1 VLFAVIAGF
10 SLGIMSGRARPH
22 TGEALIRTRL
32 RILVRS
38 ALLLAMGTGLAL
50 LGPPVGVILGYYA
63 AWFALA
69 LPVLSWRPR
78 NLFILAAVI
87 AVVGPV
93 IKLGAPVALSHL
105 GMTAYPTSGD
115 GNAAVVSFLITGFYP
130 GALWMAYIFLGLG
143 LFIISLAPAGISI
156 QTIALGNVLAIT
168 PGDLAQ
174 LVAISL
180 LTFLAL
186 LLKWRDWLAVFFDES
201 HARSVGLHVTALKAG
216 FFAMLAAC
224 TIAAMQAVG
233 AFLVI
238 ALIITPGATAWLLSD
253 RFGRVAAIAT
263 AIGVASGLIG
273 AWASYFLDGAT
284 GAVIVLLQTALFAL
298 AFVFAPRHGLLAARR
313 RARASASK
321 ADAPAAARSCS

>member
-1 VLFAVIAGF
+1 MSLAAVCALLAEPLGYAYMRHAMLAAALAGGVCAF
-10 SLGIMSGRARPH
+10 LSCFLMLRGWSLMGDAISHAIVPGVAGAYLLGLPYSLGAFFSG
-22 TGEALIRTRL
+22 ALAAGVMLLINSRTRL
-32 RILVRS
+32 KQDVVI
-38 ALLLAMGTGLAL
+38 
-50 LGPPVGVILGYYA
+50 GVT
-63 AWFALA
+63 F
-69 LPVLSWRPR
+69 S
-78 NLFILAAVI
+78 
-87 AVVGPV
+87 
-93 IKLGAPVALSHL
+93 
-105 GMTAYPTSGD
+105 T
-115 GNAAVVSFLITGFYP
+115 
-130 GALWMAYIFLGLG
+130 FLGLG

-156 QTIALGNVLAIT
+156 QTIALGNVLTIT

>member
-1 VLFAVIAGF
+1 MSLAAVCALLAEPLGYAYMRHAMLAAALAGGVCAF
-10 SLGIMSGRARPH
+10 LSCFLMLRGWSLMGDAISHAIVPGVAGAYLLGLPYSLGAFFSG
-22 TGEALIRTRL
+22 ALAAGVMLLINSRTRL
-32 RILVRS
+32 KQDVVI
-38 ALLLAMGTGLAL
+38 
-50 LGPPVGVILGYYA
+50 GVT
-63 AWFALA
+63 F
-69 LPVLSWRPR
+69 S
-78 NLFILAAVI
+78 
-87 AVVGPV
+87 
-93 IKLGAPVALSHL
+93 
-105 GMTAYPTSGD
+105 T
-115 GNAAVVSFLITGFYP
+115 
-130 GALWMAYIFLGLG
+130 FLGLG

-186 LLKWRDWLAVFFDES
+186 LLKWRDWLAVFFDEG

-313 RARASASK
+313 RARALALQ
-321 ADAPAAARSCS
+321 A

>member
-1 VLFAVIAGF
+1 MSLATVCALLAEPLGYAYMRHAMLAAALAGGVCAF
-10 SLGIMSGRARPH
+10 LSCFLMLRGWSLMGDAISHAIVPGVAGAYLLGLPYSLGAFFSG
-22 TGEALIRTRL
+22 ALAAGVMLLINSRTRL
-32 RILVRS
+32 KQDVVI
-38 ALLLAMGTGLAL
+38 
-50 LGPPVGVILGYYA
+50 GVT
-63 AWFALA
+63 F
-69 LPVLSWRPR
+69 S
-78 NLFILAAVI
+78 
-87 AVVGPV
+87 
-93 IKLGAPVALSHL
+93 
-105 GMTAYPTSGD
+105 T
-115 GNAAVVSFLITGFYP
+115 
-130 GALWMAYIFLGLG
+130 FLGLG

>member
-1 VLFAVIAGF
+1 MSLAAVCALLAEPLGYAYMRHAMLAAALAGGVCAF
-10 SLGIMSGRARPH
+10 LSCFLMLRGWSLMGDAISHAIVPGVAGAYLLGLPYSLGAFFSG
-22 TGEALIRTRL
+22 ALAAGVMLLINSRTRL
-32 RILVRS
+32 KQDVVI
-38 ALLLAMGTGLAL
+38 
-50 LGPPVGVILGYYA
+50 GVT
-63 AWFALA
+63 F
-69 LPVLSWRPR
+69 S
-78 NLFILAAVI
+78 
-87 AVVGPV
+87 
-93 IKLGAPVALSHL
+93 
-105 GMTAYPTSGD
+105 T
-115 GNAAVVSFLITGFYP
+115 
-130 GALWMAYIFLGLG
+130 FLGLG

-168 PGDLAQ
+168 PSDLAQ

-201 HARSVGLHVTALKAG
+201 HARSVGLRVTALKAG

>member
-1 VLFAVIAGF
+1 MSLAAVCALLSEPLGYAYMRHAMLAAALAGGVCAF
-10 SLGIMSGRARPH
+10 LSCFLMLRGWSLMGDAISHAIVPGVAGAYLLGLPYSLGAFFSG
-22 TGEALIRTRL
+22 ALAAGVMLLINSRTRL
-32 RILVRS
+32 KQDVVI
-38 ALLLAMGTGLAL
+38 
-50 LGPPVGVILGYYA
+50 GVT
-63 AWFALA
+63 F
-69 LPVLSWRPR
+69 S
-78 NLFILAAVI
+78 
-87 AVVGPV
+87 
-93 IKLGAPVALSHL
+93 
-105 GMTAYPTSGD
+105 T
-115 GNAAVVSFLITGFYP
+115 
-130 GALWMAYIFLGLG
+130 FLGLG

-186 LLKWRDWLAVFFDES
+186 LLKWRDWLAVFFDEG

-253 RFGRVAAIAT
+253 RFGRVA

>member
-1 VLFAVIAGF
+1 MSVAAVCALLAEPLGYAYMRHAMLAAALAGGVCAF
-10 SLGIMSGRARPH
+10 LSCFLMLRGWSLMGDAISHAIVPGVAGAYLLGLPYSLGAFFSG
-22 TGEALIRTRL
+22 ALAAGVMLLINSRTRL
-32 RILVRS
+32 KQDVVI
-38 ALLLAMGTGLAL
+38 
-50 LGPPVGVILGYYA
+50 GVT
-63 AWFALA
+63 F
-69 LPVLSWRPR
+69 S
-78 NLFILAAVI
+78 
-87 AVVGPV
+87 
-93 IKLGAPVALSHL
+93 
-105 GMTAYPTSGD
+105 T
-115 GNAAVVSFLITGFYP
+115 
-130 GALWMAYIFLGLG
+130 FLGLG

-168 PGDLAQ
+168 PLDLAQ

-263 AIGVASGLIG
+263 VIGVASGLIG

>member
-1 VLFAVIAGF
+1 MSLAAVCALLAEPLGYAYMRHAMLAAALAGGVCAF
-10 SLGIMSGRARPH
+10 LSCFLMLRGWSLMGDAISHAIVPGVAGAYLLGLPYSLGAFFSG
-22 TGEALIRTRL
+22 ALAAGVMLLINSRTRL
-32 RILVRS
+32 KQDVVI
-38 ALLLAMGTGLAL
+38 
-50 LGPPVGVILGYYA
+50 GVT
-63 AWFALA
+63 F
-69 LPVLSWRPR
+69 ST
-78 NLFILAAVI
+78 F
-87 AVVGPV
+87 
-93 IKLGAPVALSHL
+93 L
-105 GMTAYPTSGD
+105 GM
-115 GNAAVVSFLITGFYP
+115 
-130 GALWMAYIFLGLG
+130 G

-168 PGDLAQ
+168 PLDLAQ

-186 LLKWRDWLAVFFDES
+186 LLKWRDWLAVFFDEG

>member
-1 VLFAVIAGF
+1 MSLAAVCALLAEPLGYAYMRHAMLAAALAGGVCAF
-10 SLGIMSGRARPH
+10 PSCFLMLRGWSLMGDAISHAIVPGVAGAYLLGLPYSLGAFFSG
-22 TGEALIRTRL
+22 ALAAGVMLLINSRTRL
-32 RILVRS
+32 KQDVVI
-38 ALLLAMGTGLAL
+38 
-50 LGPPVGVILGYYA
+50 GVT
-63 AWFALA
+63 F
-69 LPVLSWRPR
+69 S
-78 NLFILAAVI
+78 
-87 AVVGPV
+87 
-93 IKLGAPVALSHL
+93 
-105 GMTAYPTSGD
+105 T
-115 GNAAVVSFLITGFYP
+115 
-130 GALWMAYIFLGLG
+130 FLGLG

-174 LVAISL
+174 LVSISL

-186 LLKWRDWLAVFFDES
+186 LLKWRDWLAVFFDEG

>member
-1 VLFAVIAGF
+1 MSLAAVCALLAEPLGYAYMRHAMLAAALAGGVCAF
-10 SLGIMSGRARPH
+10 LSCFLMLRGWSLMGDAISHAIVPGVAGAYLLGLPYSLGAFFSG
-22 TGEALIRTRL
+22 ALAAGVMLLINSRTRL
-32 RILVRS
+32 KQDVVI
-38 ALLLAMGTGLAL
+38 
-50 LGPPVGVILGYYA
+50 GVT
-63 AWFALA
+63 F
-69 LPVLSWRPR
+69 S
-78 NLFILAAVI
+78 
-87 AVVGPV
+87 
-93 IKLGAPVALSHL
+93 
-105 GMTAYPTSGD
+105 T
-115 GNAAVVSFLITGFYP
+115 
-130 GALWMAYIFLGLG
+130 FLGLG

-186 LLKWRDWLAVFFDES
+186 LLKWRDWLAVFFDEG

-321 ADAPAAARSCS
+321 ADALAAARSCS

>member
-1 VLFAVIAGF
+1 MPEVDILQYAFMQRALITGIATAIVCGLLSCWITHMGWSLMGDAISHAIVPGVAGAYLLGLPY
-10 SLGIMSGRARPH
+10 SLGAFFSG
-22 TGEALIRTRL
+22 ALAAGVMLLINSRTRL
-32 RILVRS
+32 KQDVVI
-38 ALLLAMGTGLAL
+38 
-50 LGPPVGVILGYYA
+50 GVT
-63 AWFALA
+63 F
-69 LPVLSWRPR
+69 S
-78 NLFILAAVI
+78 
-87 AVVGPV
+87 
-93 IKLGAPVALSHL
+93 
-105 GMTAYPTSGD
+105 T
-115 GNAAVVSFLITGFYP
+115 
-130 GALWMAYIFLGLG
+130 FLGLG

-263 AIGVASGLIG
+263 IIGVASGLIG

>member
-1 VLFAVIAGF
+1 MSLAAVCALLAEPLGYAYMRHAMLAAALAGGVCAF
-10 SLGIMSGRARPH
+10 LSCFLMLRGWSLMGDAISHAIVPGVAGAYLLGLPYSLGAFFSG
-22 TGEALIRTRL
+22 ALAAGVMLLINSRTRL
-32 RILVRS
+32 KQDVVI
-38 ALLLAMGTGLAL
+38 
-50 LGPPVGVILGYYA
+50 GVT
-63 AWFALA
+63 F
-69 LPVLSWRPR
+69 S
-78 NLFILAAVI
+78 
-87 AVVGPV
+87 
-93 IKLGAPVALSHL
+93 
-105 GMTAYPTSGD
+105 T
-115 GNAAVVSFLITGFYP
+115 
-130 GALWMAYIFLGLG
+130 FLGLG

-168 PGDLAQ
+168 PLDLAQ

-321 ADAPAAARSCS
+321 ADAPAAARSRS

>member
-1 VLFAVIAGF
+1 MSLAAVCALLAEPLGYAYMRHAMLAAALAGGVCAF
-10 SLGIMSGRARPH
+10 LSCFLMLRGWSLMGDAISHAIVPGVAGAYLLGLPYSLGAFFSG
-22 TGEALIRTRL
+22 ALAAGVMLLINSRTRL
-32 RILVRS
+32 KQDVVI
-38 ALLLAMGTGLAL
+38 
-50 LGPPVGVILGYYA
+50 GVT
-63 AWFALA
+63 F
-69 LPVLSWRPR
+69 S
-78 NLFILAAVI
+78 
-87 AVVGPV
+87 
-93 IKLGAPVALSHL
+93 
-105 GMTAYPTSGD
+105 T
-115 GNAAVVSFLITGFYP
+115 
-130 GALWMAYIFLGLG
+130 FLGLG

-186 LLKWRDWLAVFFDES
+186 LLKWRDWLAVFFDEG

-263 AIGVASGLIG
+263 VIGVASGLIG

>member
-1 VLFAVIAGF
+1 MSLVAVCALLAEPLGYAYMRHAMLAAALAGGVCAF
-10 SLGIMSGRARPH
+10 LSCFLMLRGWSLMGDAISHAIVPGVAGAYLLGLPYSLGAFFSG
-22 TGEALIRTRL
+22 ALAAGVMLLINSRTRL
-32 RILVRS
+32 KQDVVI
-38 ALLLAMGTGLAL
+38 
-50 LGPPVGVILGYYA
+50 GVT
-63 AWFALA
+63 F
-69 LPVLSWRPR
+69 S
-78 NLFILAAVI
+78 
-87 AVVGPV
+87 
-93 IKLGAPVALSHL
+93 
-105 GMTAYPTSGD
+105 T
-115 GNAAVVSFLITGFYP
+115 
-130 GALWMAYIFLGLG
+130 FLGLG

-186 LLKWRDWLAVFFDES
+186 LLKWRDWLAVFFDEG

-313 RARASASK
+313 RARALALQ
-321 ADAPAAARSCS
+321 A

>member
-1 VLFAVIAGF
+1 MSLAAVCALLAEPLGYAYMRHAMLAAALAGGVCAF
-10 SLGIMSGRARPH
+10 LSCFLMLRGWSLMGDAISHAIVPGVAGAYLLGLPYSLGAFFSG
-22 TGEALIRTRL
+22 ALAAGVMLLINSRTRL
-32 RILVRS
+32 KQDVVI
-38 ALLLAMGTGLAL
+38 
-50 LGPPVGVILGYYA
+50 GVT
-63 AWFALA
+63 F
-69 LPVLSWRPR
+69 S
-78 NLFILAAVI
+78 
-87 AVVGPV
+87 
-93 IKLGAPVALSHL
+93 
-105 GMTAYPTSGD
+105 T
-115 GNAAVVSFLITGFYP
+115 
-130 GALWMAYIFLGLG
+130 FLGLG

-168 PGDLAQ
+168 PLDLAQ

-263 AIGVASGLIG
+263 VIGVASGLIG

-321 ADAPAAARSCS
+321 AHAPAAARSCS

>member
-1 VLFAVIAGF
+1 MSLAAVCALLAEPLGYAYMRHAMLAAALAGGVCAF
-10 SLGIMSGRARPH
+10 LSCFLMLRGWSLMGDAISHAIVPGVAGAYLLGLPYSLGAFFSG
-22 TGEALIRTRL
+22 ALAAGVMLLINSRTRL
-32 RILVRS
+32 KQDVVI
-38 ALLLAMGTGLAL
+38 
-50 LGPPVGVILGYYA
+50 GVT
-63 AWFALA
+63 F
-69 LPVLSWRPR
+69 S
-78 NLFILAAVI
+78 
-87 AVVGPV
+87 
-93 IKLGAPVALSHL
+93 
-105 GMTAYPTSGD
+105 T
-115 GNAAVVSFLITGFYP
+115 
-130 GALWMAYIFLGLG
+130 FLGLG

-186 LLKWRDWLAVFFDES
+186 LLKWRDWLAVFFDEG

-298 AFVFAPRHGLLAARR
+298 AFVFAPRHSLLAARR

>member
-1 VLFAVIAGF
+1 MSLAAVCALLAEPLGYAYMRHAMLAAALAGGVCAF
-10 SLGIMSGRARPH
+10 LSCFLMLRGWSLMGDAISHAIVPGVAGAYLLGLPYSLGAFFSG
-22 TGEALIRTRL
+22 ALAAGVMLLINSRTRL
-32 RILVRS
+32 KQDVVI
-38 ALLLAMGTGLAL
+38 
-50 LGPPVGVILGYYA
+50 GVT
-63 AWFALA
+63 F
-69 LPVLSWRPR
+69 S
-78 NLFILAAVI
+78 
-87 AVVGPV
+87 
-93 IKLGAPVALSHL
+93 
-105 GMTAYPTSGD
+105 T
-115 GNAAVVSFLITGFYP
+115 
-130 GALWMAYIFLGLG
+130 FLGLG

-186 LLKWRDWLAVFFDES
+186 LLKWRDWLAVFFDEG

-313 RARASASK
+313 RAPASASK

>member
-1 VLFAVIAGF
+1 MSLAAVCALLAEPLGYAYMRHAMLAAALAGGVCAF
-10 SLGIMSGRARPH
+10 LSCFLMLRGWSLMGDAISHAIVPGVAGAYLLGLPYSLGAFFSG
-22 TGEALIRTRL
+22 ALAAGVMLLINSRTRL
-32 RILVRS
+32 KQDVVI
-38 ALLLAMGTGLAL
+38 
-50 LGPPVGVILGYYA
+50 GVT
-63 AWFALA
+63 F
-69 LPVLSWRPR
+69 S
-78 NLFILAAVI
+78 
-87 AVVGPV
+87 
-93 IKLGAPVALSHL
+93 
-105 GMTAYPTSGD
+105 T
-115 GNAAVVSFLITGFYP
+115 
-130 GALWMAYIFLGLG
+130 FLGLG

-186 LLKWRDWLAVFFDES
+186 LLKWRDWLAVFFDEG

-321 ADAPAAARSCS
+321 ANAPAAARSCS

>member
-1 VLFAVIAGF
+1 MSLAAVCALLAEPLGYAYMRHAMLAAALAGGVCAF
-10 SLGIMSGRARPH
+10 LSCFLMLRGWSLMGDAISHAIVPGVAGAYLLGLPYSLGAFFSG
-22 TGEALIRTRL
+22 ALAAGVMLLINSRTRL
-32 RILVRS
+32 KQDVVI
-38 ALLLAMGTGLAL
+38 
-50 LGPPVGVILGYYA
+50 GVT
-63 AWFALA
+63 F
-69 LPVLSWRPR
+69 S
-78 NLFILAAVI
+78 
-87 AVVGPV
+87 
-93 IKLGAPVALSHL
+93 
-105 GMTAYPTSGD
+105 T
-115 GNAAVVSFLITGFYP
+115 
-130 GALWMAYIFLGLG
+130 FLGLG

-174 LVAISL
+174 LVSISL

-186 LLKWRDWLAVFFDES
+186 LLKWRDWLAVFFDEG

>member
-1 VLFAVIAGF
+1 MSLAAVCALLAEPLGYAYMRHAMLAAALAGGVCAF
-10 SLGIMSGRARPH
+10 LSCFLMLRGWSLMGDAISHAIVPGVAGAYLLGLPYSLGAFFSG
-22 TGEALIRTRL
+22 ALAAGVMLLINSRTRL
-32 RILVRS
+32 KQDVVI
-38 ALLLAMGTGLAL
+38 
-50 LGPPVGVILGYYA
+50 GVT
-63 AWFALA
+63 F
-69 LPVLSWRPR
+69 S
-78 NLFILAAVI
+78 
-87 AVVGPV
+87 
-93 IKLGAPVALSHL
+93 
-105 GMTAYPTSGD
+105 T
-115 GNAAVVSFLITGFYP
+115 
-130 GALWMAYIFLGLG
+130 FLGLG

-201 HARSVGLHVTALKAG
+201 HARSVGLHVTALKVG

>member
-1 VLFAVIAGF
+1 MSLAAVCALLAEPLGYAYMRHAMLAAALAGGVCAF
-10 SLGIMSGRARPH
+10 LSCFLMLRGWSLMGDAISHAIVPGVAGAYLLGLPYSLGAFFSG
-22 TGEALIRTRL
+22 ALAAGVMLLINSRTRL
-32 RILVRS
+32 KQDVVI
-38 ALLLAMGTGLAL
+38 
-50 LGPPVGVILGYYA
+50 GVT
-63 AWFALA
+63 F
-69 LPVLSWRPR
+69 S
-78 NLFILAAVI
+78 
-87 AVVGPV
+87 
-93 IKLGAPVALSHL
+93 
-105 GMTAYPTSGD
+105 T
-115 GNAAVVSFLITGFYP
+115 
-130 GALWMAYIFLGLG
+130 FLGLG

-253 RFGRVAAIAT
+253 CFGRVAAIAT

>member
-1 VLFAVIAGF
+1 MSLAAVCALLAEPLGYAYMRHAMLAAALAGGVCAF
-10 SLGIMSGRARPH
+10 LSCFLMLRGWSLMGDAISHAIVPGVAGAYLLGLPYSLGAFFSG
-22 TGEALIRTRL
+22 ALAAGVMLLINSRTRL
-32 RILVRS
+32 KQDVVI
-38 ALLLAMGTGLAL
+38 
-50 LGPPVGVILGYYA
+50 GVT
-63 AWFALA
+63 F
-69 LPVLSWRPR
+69 S
-78 NLFILAAVI
+78 
-87 AVVGPV
+87 
-93 IKLGAPVALSHL
+93 
-105 GMTAYPTSGD
+105 T
-115 GNAAVVSFLITGFYP
+115 
-130 GALWMAYIFLGLG
+130 FLGLG

-180 LTFLAL
+180 LSFLAL
-186 LLKWRDWLAVFFDES
+186 LLKWRDWLAVFFDEG

>member
-1 VLFAVIAGF
+1 MPEVDILQYAFMQRALITGIATAIVCGLLSCWITHMGWSLMGDAISHAIVPGVAGAYLLGLPY
-10 SLGIMSGRARPH
+10 SLGAFFSG
-22 TGEALIRTRL
+22 ALAAGVMLLINSRTRL
-32 RILVRS
+32 KQDVVI
-38 ALLLAMGTGLAL
+38 
-50 LGPPVGVILGYYA
+50 GVT
-63 AWFALA
+63 F
-69 LPVLSWRPR
+69 S
-78 NLFILAAVI
+78 
-87 AVVGPV
+87 
-93 IKLGAPVALSHL
+93 
-105 GMTAYPTSGD
+105 T
-115 GNAAVVSFLITGFYP
+115 
-130 GALWMAYIFLGLG
+130 FLGLG

-201 HARSVGLHVTALKAG
+201 HARSVGLHVTALKAV

-263 AIGVASGLIG
+263 IIGVASGLIG

>member
-1 VLFAVIAGF
+1 MSLAAVCALLAEPLGYAYMRHAMLAAALAGGVCAF
-10 SLGIMSGRARPH
+10 LSCFLMLRGWSLMGDAISHAIVPGVAGAYLLGLPYSLGAFFSG
-22 TGEALIRTRL
+22 ALAAGVMLLINSRTRL
-32 RILVRS
+32 KQDVVI
-38 ALLLAMGTGLAL
+38 
-50 LGPPVGVILGYYA
+50 GVT
-63 AWFALA
+63 F
-69 LPVLSWRPR
+69 S
-78 NLFILAAVI
+78 
-87 AVVGPV
+87 
-93 IKLGAPVALSHL
+93 
-105 GMTAYPTSGD
+105 T
-115 GNAAVVSFLITGFYP
+115 
-130 GALWMAYIFLGLG
+130 FLGLG

-168 PGDLAQ
+168 PLDLAQ

-263 AIGVASGLIG
+263 VIGVASGLIG

-284 GAVIVLLQTALFAL
+284 GAVIVLLPTALCAL

>member
-1 VLFAVIAGF
+1 MSLAAVCALLAEPLGYAYMRHAMLAAALAGGVCAF
-10 SLGIMSGRARPH
+10 LSCFLMLRGWSLMGDAISHAIVPGVAGAYLLGLPYSLGAFFSG
-22 TGEALIRTRL
+22 ALAAGVMLLINSRTRL
-32 RILVRS
+32 KQDVVI
-38 ALLLAMGTGLAL
+38 
-50 LGPPVGVILGYYA
+50 GVT
-63 AWFALA
+63 F
-69 LPVLSWRPR
+69 S
-78 NLFILAAVI
+78 
-87 AVVGPV
+87 
-93 IKLGAPVALSHL
+93 
-105 GMTAYPTSGD
+105 T
-115 GNAAVVSFLITGFYP
+115 
-130 GALWMAYIFLGLG
+130 FLGLG

-174 LVAISL
+174 LVDSSL

>member
-1 VLFAVIAGF
+1 MSLAAVCALLAEPLGYAYMRHAMLAAALAGGVCAF
-10 SLGIMSGRARPH
+10 LSCFLMLRGWSLMGDAISHAIVPGVAGAYLLGLPYSLGAFFSG
-22 TGEALIRTRL
+22 ALAAGVMLLINSRTRL
-32 RILVRS
+32 KQDVVI
-38 ALLLAMGTGLAL
+38 
-50 LGPPVGVILGYYA
+50 GVT
-63 AWFALA
+63 F
-69 LPVLSWRPR
+69 S
-78 NLFILAAVI
+78 
-87 AVVGPV
+87 
-93 IKLGAPVALSHL
+93 
-105 GMTAYPTSGD
+105 T
-115 GNAAVVSFLITGFYP
+115 
-130 GALWMAYIFLGLG
+130 FLGLG

-321 ADAPAAARSCS
+321 ADALAAARSCS

>member
-1 VLFAVIAGF
+1 MSLAAVCALLAEPLGYAYMRHAMLAAALAGGVCAF
-10 SLGIMSGRARPH
+10 LSCFLMLRGWSLMGDAISHAIVPGVAGAYLLGLPYSLGAFFSG
-22 TGEALIRTRL
+22 ALAAGVMLLINSRTRL
-32 RILVRS
+32 KQDVVI
-38 ALLLAMGTGLAL
+38 
-50 LGPPVGVILGYYA
+50 GVT
-63 AWFALA
+63 F
-69 LPVLSWRPR
+69 S
-78 NLFILAAVI
+78 
-87 AVVGPV
+87 
-93 IKLGAPVALSHL
+93 
-105 GMTAYPTSGD
+105 T
-115 GNAAVVSFLITGFYP
+115 
-130 GALWMAYIFLGLG
+130 FLGLG

-186 LLKWRDWLAVFFDES
+186 LLKWRDWLAVFFDEG
-201 HARSVGLHVTALKAG
+201 HARSVGLRVTALKAG

-253 RFGRVAAIAT
+253 RFGCVAAIAT

>member
-1 VLFAVIAGF
+1 MSLAAVCALLAEPLGYAYMRHAMLAAALAGGVCAF
-10 SLGIMSGRARPH
+10 LSCFLMLRGWSLMGDAISHAIVPGVAGAYLLGLPYSLGAFFSG
-22 TGEALIRTRL
+22 ALAAGVMLLINSRTRL
-32 RILVRS
+32 KQDVVI
-38 ALLLAMGTGLAL
+38 
-50 LGPPVGVILGYYA
+50 GVT
-63 AWFALA
+63 F
-69 LPVLSWRPR
+69 S
-78 NLFILAAVI
+78 
-87 AVVGPV
+87 
-93 IKLGAPVALSHL
+93 
-105 GMTAYPTSGD
+105 T
-115 GNAAVVSFLITGFYP
+115 
-130 GALWMAYIFLGLG
+130 FLGLG

-313 RARASASK
+313 RARASAST

>member
-1 VLFAVIAGF
+1 MSLAAVCALLAEPLGYAYMRHAMLAAALAGGVCAF
-10 SLGIMSGRARPH
+10 LSCFLMLRGWSLMGDAISHAIVPGVAGAYLLGLPYSLGAFFSG
-22 TGEALIRTRL
+22 ALAAGVMLLINSRTRL
-32 RILVRS
+32 KQDVVI
-38 ALLLAMGTGLAL
+38 
-50 LGPPVGVILGYYA
+50 GVT
-63 AWFALA
+63 F
-69 LPVLSWRPR
+69 S
-78 NLFILAAVI
+78 
-87 AVVGPV
+87 
-93 IKLGAPVALSHL
+93 
-105 GMTAYPTSGD
+105 T
-115 GNAAVVSFLITGFYP
+115 
-130 GALWMAYIFLGLG
+130 FLGLG

>member
-1 VLFAVIAGF
+1 MSLAAVCALLAEPLGYAYMRHAMLAAALAGGVCAF
-10 SLGIMSGRARPH
+10 LSCFLMLRGWSLMGDAISHAIVPGVAGAYLLGLPYSLGAFFSGTLAA
-22 TGEALIRTRL
+22 GVMLLINSRTRL
-32 RILVRS
+32 KQDVVI
-38 ALLLAMGTGLAL
+38 
-50 LGPPVGVILGYYA
+50 GVT
-63 AWFALA
+63 F
-69 LPVLSWRPR
+69 S
-78 NLFILAAVI
+78 
-87 AVVGPV
+87 
-93 IKLGAPVALSHL
+93 
-105 GMTAYPTSGD
+105 T
-115 GNAAVVSFLITGFYP
+115 
-130 GALWMAYIFLGLG
+130 FLGLG

>member
-1 VLFAVIAGF
+1 MSLAAVCALLAEPLGYAYMRHAMLAAALAGGVCAF
-10 SLGIMSGRARPH
+10 LSCFLMLRGWSLMGDAISHAIVPGVAGAYLLGLPYSLGAFFSG
-22 TGEALIRTRL
+22 ALAAGVMLLINSRTRL
-32 RILVRS
+32 KQDVVI
-38 ALLLAMGTGLAL
+38 
-50 LGPPVGVILGYYA
+50 GVT
-63 AWFALA
+63 F
-69 LPVLSWRPR
+69 S
-78 NLFILAAVI
+78 
-87 AVVGPV
+87 
-93 IKLGAPVALSHL
+93 
-105 GMTAYPTSGD
+105 T
-115 GNAAVVSFLITGFYP
+115 
-130 GALWMAYIFLGLG
+130 FLGLG

-263 AIGVASGLIG
+263 VIGVASSLIG

>member
-1 VLFAVIAGF
+1 MSLAAVCALLAEPLGYAYMRHAMLAAALAGGVCAF
-10 SLGIMSGRARPH
+10 LSCFLMLRGWSLMGDAISHAIVPGVAGAYLLGLPYSLGAFFSG
-22 TGEALIRTRL
+22 ALAAGVMLLINSRTRL
-32 RILVRS
+32 KQDVVI
-38 ALLLAMGTGLAL
+38 
-50 LGPPVGVILGYYA
+50 GVT
-63 AWFALA
+63 F
-69 LPVLSWRPR
+69 S
-78 NLFILAAVI
+78 
-87 AVVGPV
+87 
-93 IKLGAPVALSHL
+93 
-105 GMTAYPTSGD
+105 T
-115 GNAAVVSFLITGFYP
+115 
-130 GALWMAYIFLGLG
+130 FLGLG

-168 PGDLAQ
+168 PLDLAQ

>member
-1 VLFAVIAGF
+1 MSLAAVCALLAEPLGYAYMRHAMLAAALAGGVCAF
-10 SLGIMSGRARPH
+10 LSCFLMLRGWSLMGDAISHAIVPGVAGAYLLGLPYSLGAFFSG
-22 TGEALIRTRL
+22 ALAAGVMLLINSRTRL
-32 RILVRS
+32 KQDVVI
-38 ALLLAMGTGLAL
+38 
-50 LGPPVGVILGYYA
+50 GVT
-63 AWFALA
+63 F
-69 LPVLSWRPR
+69 S
-78 NLFILAAVI
+78 
-87 AVVGPV
+87 
-93 IKLGAPVALSHL
+93 
-105 GMTAYPTSGD
+105 T
-115 GNAAVVSFLITGFYP
+115 
-130 GALWMAYIFLGLG
+130 FLGLG

-186 LLKWRDWLAVFFDES
+186 LLKWRDWLAVFFDEG

-313 RARASASK
+313 RARASAST
-321 ADAPAAARSCS
+321 ADVPAAARSCS

>member
-1 VLFAVIAGF
+1 MSLAAVCALLAEPLGYAYMRHAMLAAALAGGVCAF
-10 SLGIMSGRARPH
+10 LSCFLMLRGWSLMGDAISHAIVPGVAGAYLLGLPYSLGAFFSG
-22 TGEALIRTRL
+22 ALAAGVMLLINSRTRL
-32 RILVRS
+32 KQDVVI
-38 ALLLAMGTGLAL
+38 
-50 LGPPVGVILGYYA
+50 GVT
-63 AWFALA
+63 F
-69 LPVLSWRPR
+69 S
-78 NLFILAAVI
+78 
-87 AVVGPV
+87 
-93 IKLGAPVALSHL
+93 
-105 GMTAYPTSGD
+105 T
-115 GNAAVVSFLITGFYP
+115 
-130 GALWMAYIFLGLG
+130 FLGLG

-284 GAVIVLLQTALFAL
+284 GVVIVLLQTALFAL
-298 AFVFAPRHGLLAARR
+298 AFVFASRHGLLAARR

>member
-1 VLFAVIAGF
+1 MSLAAVCALLAEPLGYAYMRHAMLAAALAGGVCAF
-10 SLGIMSGRARPH
+10 LSCFLMLRGWSLRGDAISHAIVPGVAGAYLLGLPYSLGAFFSG
-22 TGEALIRTRL
+22 ALAAGVMLLINSRTRL
-32 RILVRS
+32 KQDVVI
-38 ALLLAMGTGLAL
+38 
-50 LGPPVGVILGYYA
+50 GVT
-63 AWFALA
+63 F
-69 LPVLSWRPR
+69 S
-78 NLFILAAVI
+78 
-87 AVVGPV
+87 
-93 IKLGAPVALSHL
+93 
-105 GMTAYPTSGD
+105 T
-115 GNAAVVSFLITGFYP
+115 
-130 GALWMAYIFLGLG
+130 FLGLG

-186 LLKWRDWLAVFFDES
+186 LLKWRDWLAVFFDEG

-313 RARASASK
+313 RARASAST

>member
-1 VLFAVIAGF
+1 MSLVAVCALLAEPLGYAYMRHAMLAAALAGGVCAF
-10 SLGIMSGRARPH
+10 LSCFLMLRGWSLMGDAISHAIVPGVAGAYLLGLPYSLGAFFSG
-22 TGEALIRTRL
+22 ALAAGVMLLINSRTRL
-32 RILVRS
+32 KQDVVI
-38 ALLLAMGTGLAL
+38 
-50 LGPPVGVILGYYA
+50 GVT
-63 AWFALA
+63 F
-69 LPVLSWRPR
+69 S
-78 NLFILAAVI
+78 
-87 AVVGPV
+87 
-93 IKLGAPVALSHL
+93 
-105 GMTAYPTSGD
+105 T
-115 GNAAVVSFLITGFYP
+115 
-130 GALWMAYIFLGLG
+130 FLGLG

-168 PGDLAQ
+168 PLDLAQ

-253 RFGRVAAIAT
+253 RFGCVAAIAT
-263 AIGVASGLIG
+263 VIGVASGLIG

-313 RARASASK
+313 RARALELQA
-321 ADAPAAARSCS
+321 

>member
-1 VLFAVIAGF
+1 MLRGWSLMGDAISHAIVPGVAGAYLLGLPY
-10 SLGIMSGRARPH
+10 SLGAFFSG
-22 TGEALIRTRL
+22 ALAAGVMLLINSRTRL
-32 RILVRS
+32 KQDVVI
-38 ALLLAMGTGLAL
+38 
-50 LGPPVGVILGYYA
+50 GVT
-63 AWFALA
+63 F
-69 LPVLSWRPR
+69 S
-78 NLFILAAVI
+78 
-87 AVVGPV
+87 
-93 IKLGAPVALSHL
+93 
-105 GMTAYPTSGD
+105 T
-115 GNAAVVSFLITGFYP
+115 
-130 GALWMAYIFLGLG
+130 FLGLG

>member
-1 VLFAVIAGF
+1 MSLAAVCALLAEPLGYAYMRHAMLAAALAGGVCAF
-10 SLGIMSGRARPH
+10 LSCFLMLRGWSLMGDAISHAIVPGVAGAYLLGLPYSLGAFFSG
-22 TGEALIRTRL
+22 ALAAGVMLLINSRTRL
-32 RILVRS
+32 KQDVVI
-38 ALLLAMGTGLAL
+38 
-50 LGPPVGVILGYYA
+50 GVT
-63 AWFALA
+63 F
-69 LPVLSWRPR
+69 S
-78 NLFILAAVI
+78 
-87 AVVGPV
+87 
-93 IKLGAPVALSHL
+93 
-105 GMTAYPTSGD
+105 T
-115 GNAAVVSFLITGFYP
+115 
-130 GALWMAYIFLGLG
+130 FLGLG

-168 PGDLAQ
+168 PGELAQ

-186 LLKWRDWLAVFFDES
+186 LLKWRDWLAVFFDEG

>member
-1 VLFAVIAGF
+1 MSLAAVCALLAEPLGYAYMRHAMLAAALAGGVCAF
-10 SLGIMSGRARPH
+10 LSCFLMLRGWSLMGDAISHAIVPGVAGAYLLGLPYSLGAFFSG
-22 TGEALIRTRL
+22 ALAAGVMLLINSRTRL
-32 RILVRS
+32 KQDVVI
-38 ALLLAMGTGLAL
+38 
-50 LGPPVGVILGYYA
+50 GVT
-63 AWFALA
+63 F
-69 LPVLSWRPR
+69 S
-78 NLFILAAVI
+78 
-87 AVVGPV
+87 
-93 IKLGAPVALSHL
+93 
-105 GMTAYPTSGD
+105 T
-115 GNAAVVSFLITGFYP
+115 
-130 GALWMAYIFLGLG
+130 FLGLG

-156 QTIALGNVLAIT
+156 QTIALGNVLSIT